1 MNIKTDYE
9 TEILQFL
16 QQNFEPIK
24 NQFQT
29 DEDTLMLSLK
39 QIYKKIISILPEDY
53 IYESDV
59 YQCLEQLGFKNFLI
73 SVPEEKID
81 EDITLPSK
89 EKFCYLL
96 QKKTAAI

>member
-9 TEILQFL
+9 QEILNFL
-16 QQNFEPIK
+16 KRNFEPVE
-24 NQFQT
+24 NEFES

-39 QIYKKIISILPEDY
+39 DIHKRITSILPKDY
-53 IYESDV
+53 VYESDV
-59 YQCLEQLGFKNFLI
+59 YECLEQLGFKSFLI
-73 SVPEEKID
+73 SVPEEVIEDKI
-81 EDITLPSK
+81 LPAR